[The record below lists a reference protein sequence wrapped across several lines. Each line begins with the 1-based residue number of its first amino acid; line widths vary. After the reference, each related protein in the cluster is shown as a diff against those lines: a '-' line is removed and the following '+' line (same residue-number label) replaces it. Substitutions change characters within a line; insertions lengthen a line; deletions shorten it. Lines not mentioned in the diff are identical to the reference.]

1 MKMNSTKVVERKTKA
16 RRTRPRRPPMKQI
29 CLRWTS
35 ALCRNSLQSISRHLL
50 SLKNSRR
57 SKRRLRPNSNG
68 TKIMANLP
76 SKSKSTISDRRR
88 RSKKNKKRS
97 SSLANKRKKKR
108 RIQLTGQEAA
118 EVAAVVAETTAMTR
132 EELALPVVVLELW
145 RTQVPSLSSKAMMTI
160 TTQHRHAPPKLR
172 RLRHKSKQP
181 WN

>member
-1 MKMNSTKVVERKTKA
+1 MKMNSSTMVERKTKA

-29 CLRWTS
+29 CLQWTS
-35 ALCRNSLQSISRHLL
+35 ALCRNSLQSIFLHPP

-57 SKRRLRPNSNG
+57 SRRRLRLNSNG
-68 TKIMANLP
+68 TKIMANLL
-76 SKSKSTISDRRR
+76 SKSKLTILDRRR
-88 RSKKNKKRS
+88 RSKKNRKRS

-118 EVAAVVAETTAMTR
+118 EVAAVAAETTAMTR
-132 EELALPVVVLELW
+132 EELPLPVVELALW
-145 RTQVPSLSSKAMMTI
+145 ITQVPSQSSKAMMTI
-160 TTQHRHAPPKLR
+160 TTQHRHAPPRLR